1 MMGLA
6 DALFKLGIP
15 YNSEEG
21 FKFMRKVTEYLT
33 FYAYKY
39 SVEAAKRRGTFPLY
53 EKTEYPKGKLPVE
66 GFYHPEIWNLPWDK
80 LVEEIKKYGLR
91 NAMVTTCPPT
101 GSVSMI
107 ADTSS
112 GIEPIY
118 ALVYKKSVT
127 VGEFYYVD
135 PVFEPSSRRGG
146 STVKNY

>member
-1 MMGLA
+1 
-6 DALFKLGIP
+6 
-15 YNSEEG
+15 
-21 FKFMRKVTEYLT
+21 
-33 FYAYKY
+33 
-39 SVEAAKRRGTFPLY
+39 
-53 EKTEYPKGKLPVE
+53 
-66 GFYHPEIWNLPWDK
+66 
-80 LVEEIKKYGLR
+80 
-91 NAMVTTCPPT
+91 MVTTCPPT